1 MESNEIDRLRA
12 QGEGPT
18 VEFKRGG
25 KGARDDTFESYCAF
39 LNRDGGDILLGVE
52 DDGTVVGLPPNA
64 FKDIVKHLISVMN
77 DANLLNP
84 PFCVLPEALDYDGFK
99 IIRIQVPR
107 SGDVHRF
114 RGICYDRIDESD
126 IKITSS
132 DQIAQMYIRKR
143 NIYTEQILYPDISP
157 EDLRLDLI
165 PRIRKMACAFRPDHP
180 WKELDPMELLKSA
193 RLYVYDAARNAYCF
207 NAAAI
212 LLLGKDEVIG
222 RHFPA
227 YKTDALLQKVNE
239 DRYDDRLTVATNL
252 IEAYD
257 SLIAFGQKWLPDK
270 FYLEDGATVS
280 LRDKILRET
289 VGNLIIHRE
298 YTSSRPGRLIIR
310 KNTMLADNANKALQP
325 GHITLQNLCP
335 RPKNPVIA
343 DFFHAI
349 GRADELGSGVRNLYK
364 YVRLY
369 SGAEPVFDEEDV
381 FTLTIPLDDEHS
393 PEGGL
398 PSNNIAHLIAKNPL
412 QFQMTIMDAI
422 RANSRSSAKTIAEQ
436 LGTVSAAQVRT
447 QLDKL
452 QSEGLI
458 RREGPTGHG
467 GRWILLPQDGD
478 SSSGTT

>member
-1 MESNEIDRLRA
+1 MTEAHKMDGKEIDRLREL
-12 QGEGPT
+12 GEGT
-18 VEFKRGG
+18 NIEFKRGVR
-25 KGARDDTFESYCAF
+25 GARDDTFESYCAF
-39 LNRDGGDILLGVE
+39 LNRDGGELLLGIE
-52 DDGTVVGLPPNA
+52 DDGTVVGLPPKA
-64 FKDIVKHLISVMN
+64 VKDIVKNLISVMN
-77 DANLLNP
+77 DANQLNP
-84 PFCVLPEALDYDGFK
+84 PFCVLPEVRDYNGFK
-99 IIRIQVPR
+99 IIRLQVPR

-114 RGICYDRIDESD
+114 RGICYDRIDEAD
-126 IKITSS
+126 IKVTSS

-143 NIYTEQILYPDISP
+143 NIYTEQTLYADVVLD
-157 EDLRLDLI
+157 DLRLDLI
-165 PRIRKMACAFRPDHP
+165 PRIKKMACAFRPDHP
-180 WKELDPMELLKSA
+180 WKELESIELLRSA
-193 RLYVYDAARNAYCF
+193 RLNVYDAARNAYCF

-222 RHFPA
+222 RYFSA
-227 YKTDALLQKVNE
+227 YKTEALLQRVNE
-239 DRYDDRLTVATNL
+239 DRYDDRLTVGTNL

-289 VGNLIIHRE
+289 VGNLLIHRE

-335 RPKNPVIA
+335 RPKNPIIA
-343 DFFHAI
+343 DFFHTI

-369 SGAEPVFDEEDV
+369 SGAEPVFDEADV
-381 FTLTIPLDDEHS
+381 FTLTIPLDDRHN
-393 PEGGL
+393 PESGASSHNGIITRANRQQL
-398 PSNNIAHLIAKNPL
+398 RQAIMEAISSNPL
-412 QFQMTIMDAI
+412 
-422 RANSRSSAKTIAEQ
+422 SSAKSIAEQ

-447 QLDKL
+447 QLDKMRTDGIL
-452 QSEGLI
+452 

-467 GRWILLPQDGD
+467 GRWVLSGDLPL
-478 SSSGTT
+478 

>member
-1 MESNEIDRLRA
+1 MDSQEIDRLRE
-12 QGEGPT
+12 QGEGRRI
-18 VEFKRGG
+18 EFKRGG

-39 LNRDGGDILLGVE
+39 LNRDGGELLLGIE
-52 DDGTVVGLPPNA
+52 DDGTVVGLQPNA
-64 FKDIVKHLISVMN
+64 VKDIIKNLISVMN

-84 PFCVLPEALDYDGFK
+84 PFCVLPEALDYNGFK
-99 IIRIQVPR
+99 LIRIQVPR

-114 RGICYDRIDESD
+114 RGICYDRIDEAD
-126 IKITSS
+126 IKVTSS

-143 NIYTEQILYPDISP
+143 NIYTEQMLYPDVVLD
-157 EDLRLDLI
+157 DLRLDLI
-165 PRIRKMACAFRPDHP
+165 PRVKKMACAFRPDHP
-180 WKELDPMELLKSA
+180 WKELEPVELLRSA
-193 RLYVYDAARNAYCF
+193 RLNVYDAARNAYCF

-222 RHFPA
+222 RYFSA
-227 YKTDALLQKVNE
+227 YKTDALLQRVNE
-239 DRYDDRLTVATNL
+239 DRYDDRLTIATNL

-289 VGNLIIHRE
+289 VGNLLIHRE

-310 KNTMLADNANKALQP
+310 KDMMIADNANKALQP

-343 DFFHAI
+343 DFFQTI

-369 SGAEPVFDEEDV
+369 SGADPLFDEADV
-381 FTLTIPLDDEHS
+381 FTLTIPVDNKHN
-393 PEGGL
+393 PEANVSSTL
-398 PSNNIAHLIAKNPL
+398 TSSNRQQLRKA
-412 QFQMTIMDAI
+412 IMDII
-422 RANSRSSAKTIAEQ
+422 RSNPQASAKSIAEQ
-436 LGTVSAAQVRT
+436 LGTFSAAQVRT
-447 QLDKL
+447 QLDKMRADGIL
-452 QSEGLI
+452 
-458 RREGPTGHG
+458 RREGPVGHG
-467 GRWILLPQDGD
+467 GRWVLSAHGND
-478 SSSGTT
+478 SLT

>member
-1 MESNEIDRLRA
+1 MDSKDIDRLRK
-12 QGEGPT
+12 QGEGT
-18 VEFKRGG
+18 HIEFKRGG

-39 LNRDGGDILLGVE
+39 LNRDGGELLLGIE

-64 FKDIVKHLISVMN
+64 VKDIIKNLISVMN

-84 PFCVLPEALDYDGFK
+84 PFCVLPEALDYNGFK
-99 IIRIQVPR
+99 LIRIQVPR

-114 RGICYDRIDESD
+114 RGICYDRIDEAD

-143 NIYTEQILYPDISP
+143 NIYTEQTLYPDVVLD
-157 EDLRLDLI
+157 DLRLDLI
-165 PRIRKMACAFRPDHP
+165 PRIKKMACAFRPDHP
-180 WKELDPMELLKSA
+180 WKELEPLDLLRSA
-193 RLYVYDAARNAYCF
+193 RLNVYDATLNAYCF

-222 RHFPA
+222 RYFSA
-227 YKTDALLQKVNE
+227 YKTDALLQRVNE

-257 SLIAFGQKWLPDK
+257 SLIAFGQKWLADK

-289 VGNLIIHRE
+289 IGNLLIHRE

-310 KNTMLADNANKALQP
+310 KDTMLADNANKALQP

-343 DFFHAI
+343 DFFQAI
-349 GRADELGSGVRNLYK
+349 GRTDELGSGVRNLYK

-369 SGAEPVFDEEDV
+369 SGAEPVFDEADV
-381 FTLTIPLDDEHS
+381 FTLTIPLDDRHS
-393 PEGGL
+393 PERST
-398 PSNNIAHLIAKNPL
+398 SNHNGTSTQANHQQLRKA
-412 QFQMTIMDAI
+412 IMDVI
-422 RANSRSSAKTIAEQ
+422 RSNPQSSAKSIAEL

-447 QLDKL
+447 QLDKMRADGIL
-452 QSEGLI
+452 H
-458 RREGPTGHG
+458 REGPVGHG
-467 GRWILLPQDGD
+467 GQWVLTTQDD
-478 SSSGTT
+478 ASL